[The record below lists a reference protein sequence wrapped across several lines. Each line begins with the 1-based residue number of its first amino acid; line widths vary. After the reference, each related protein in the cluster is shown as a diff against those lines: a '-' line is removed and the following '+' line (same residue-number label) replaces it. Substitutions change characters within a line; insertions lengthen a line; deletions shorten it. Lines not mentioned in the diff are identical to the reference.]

1 MKMMEV
7 SPQVDPLGLV
17 AEHDCRNEKPGST
30 GKPGDASSET
40 FNDRHSNSNTFN
52 TSNAE
57 VQSYGKLP

>member
-1 MKMMEV
+1 
-7 SPQVDPLGLV
+7 LGLV
-17 AEHDCRNEKPGST
+17 AEHDCRNKISGST
-30 GKPGDASSET
+30 GKPDDASSET